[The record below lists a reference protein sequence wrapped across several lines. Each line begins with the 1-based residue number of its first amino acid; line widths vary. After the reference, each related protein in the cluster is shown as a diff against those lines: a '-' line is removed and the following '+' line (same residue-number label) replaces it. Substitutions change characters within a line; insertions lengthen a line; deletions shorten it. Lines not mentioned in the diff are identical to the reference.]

1 MAEKN
6 GADRS
11 MIDDFDEDDN
21 DFDDYDDDE
30 RPPPSITNKVRE
42 RMITRPTPDSFQ
54 IGSGTQFYYYYEN
67 SSISRSSHRAAR

>member
-11 MIDDFDEDDN
+11 MIDDFDEDDY
-21 DFDDYDDDE
+21 DYDDE
-30 RPPPSITNKVRE
+30 RPPPPSITNKVRE

-54 IGSGTQFYYYYEN
+54 IGSGSGASNSTTYYEN
-67 SSISRSSHRAAR
+67 SSISRSSR

>member
-11 MIDDFDEDDN
+11 MIDDFDEDDY
-21 DFDDYDDDE
+21 DDYDYDDE
-30 RPPPSITNKVRE
+30 RPPPPSITNKVRE

-54 IGSGTQFYYYYEN
+54 IGSGSGASNSTTYYEN
-67 SSISRSSHRAAR
+67 SSISRSSR